1 MNLISAIF
9 EIEFYL
15 FSVQICEDD
24 ELQPES
30 TSSKLHSID
39 QGSKWRYLNLSQ
51 MPNIVFI
58 NDRTEKTFFTKK
70 TLPGYKMSVCMKPE
84 TILNFYIQTF
94 FKQELL

>member
-58 NDRTEKTFFTKK
+58 NGKRKHFLGTKC
-70 TLPGYKMSVCMKPE
+70 LSV
-84 TILNFYIQTF
+84 
-94 FKQELL
+94 

>member
-51 MPNIVFI
+51 MSNIVFI
-58 NDRTEKTFFTKK
+58 NDRTEKTFSAAKAAQEAQ
-70 TLPGYKMSVCMKPE
+70 MSVRLSVRPSGYF
-84 TILNFYIQTF
+84 NFDS
-94 FKQELL
+94 L